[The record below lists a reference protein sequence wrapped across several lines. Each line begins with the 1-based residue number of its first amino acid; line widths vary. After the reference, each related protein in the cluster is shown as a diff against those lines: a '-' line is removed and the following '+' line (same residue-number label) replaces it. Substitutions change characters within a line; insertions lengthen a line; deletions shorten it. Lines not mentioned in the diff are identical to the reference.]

1 MLINASHPEENRVA
15 IVVDGILSELDI
27 EIAGQEQSKGNIYKA
42 VVVRVET
49 GLQAAFVDYGAEK
62 LGFLQIGE
70 IHPNLYPAKDDSKGR
85 PRIADILKRG
95 QEIMVQIVKEE
106 RGNKGAAL
114 TTFLSI
120 PGRYMV
126 LMPDSTTKGVSRKI
140 SDDPERKKLKKTMA
154 ELDLPERMGYIVRTA
169 GIGKDKEELKRDFDY
184 LVRLFEGITSHKD
197 QIKAPAQLYQE
208 SNLAIRSIRDYFTTD
223 IDEVL
228 IDAHDIYQDA
238 KDFFSLVMPELGH
251 LVKQH
256 RERRPI
262 FSRYQIEEQIDA
274 LSKNQISLPSGGS
287 IVIDQTEALVAID
300 VNSGKMASE
309 SGIEATA
316 LKTNVEAAAEV
327 GRQLRLRDL
336 GGLVVIDFID
346 MRDRKNTREVEQA
359 LRKALKNEK
368 AKVSVGRISQ
378 FGLLEMSRQRLKPVL
393 SVGSYMGCPHCKG
406 AGKIK
411 SAEAQAVTLLRQI
424 HTTASKGQI
433 AHIDAKVP
441 MDAANY
447 LLNQKRATIV
457 KLEKQLDLEITIYGS
472 SDLLPGE
479 IELESRKK
487 EKDQDNDQQ
496 ITPIS
501 HANQIEVALAAQ
513 QDEQDSTNSTEVNAE
528 SPDQNNQSPDA
539 TQEPVKKKRRRRR
552 RKPAAK
558 NTDSQ
563 ADGQSAPGE
572 APKAE
577 PELTVTAEG
586 QSSPA
591 NDQETTEPEAKP
603 APESPPLTAG
613 EDAQTSAAEEEKKPR
628 RRSRRQPRRKPA
640 NDPAKAEEEASAT
653 PATPAEITN
662 AATSVSSSEAKSEA
676 PAPAVATSTAAQPEA
691 EEKPKRRSRRTTT
704 AAKKPQQEK
713 TVAEEPGTDAAAA
726 KVETAISTEDKPKRR
741 TRRAPTK
748 KQAETT
754 EAAPATS
761 EATSTKAVAA
771 ASETPE
777 EDKPKRRTRRSPSKT
792 KEAAAEQPSA
802 TLAAPSDTTSEAAPA
817 EEKPKRRPRKTT
829 AKAKAETVG
838 DGTPTEQEEV
848 TTEAPKR
855 RTRRTT
861 TKAET
866 ATTTATPVSQPASDT
881 QTAEAIE
888 EKPKRRTRRAPAKPK
903 TTNASK
909 PVAKTVEQS
918 ETPATEE
925 KPKRRTRR
933 TTTKTKPPEAPDSPA
948 SDPVTE

>member
-70 IHPNLYPAKDDSKGR
+70 LHPNLYPPKDETKGR

-95 QEIMVQIVKEE
+95 QEILVQIVKEE

-140 SDDPERKKLKKTMA
+140 ADDTERKKLKKTMA

-169 GIGKDKEELKRDFDY
+169 GIGKDKDELKRDFDY
-184 LVRLFEGITSHKD
+184 LVRLFEGITAHKD

-228 IDAHDIYQDA
+228 IDSQTVYQDA

-274 LSKNQISLPSGGS
+274 LAKNQIALPSGGS

-316 LKTNVEAAAEV
+316 LKTNLEAATEV

-336 GGLVVIDFID
+336 GGLIVIDFID

-359 LRKALKNEK
+359 LRKALKNDK

-393 SVGSYMGCPHCKG
+393 SVGSFLPCPHCKG

-424 HTTASKGQI
+424 HTAASKGHI
-433 AHIDAKVP
+433 AYIDATVP
-441 MDAANY
+441 MEVANY

-457 KLEKQLDLEITIYGS
+457 TLEKQLELEITILGS
-472 SDLLPGE
+472 SKLLPGE
-479 IELESRKK
+479 IEVETRKK
-487 EKDQDNDQQ
+487 EKEQENDRQ
-496 ITPIS
+496 IAPIS

-513 QDEQDSTNSTEVNAE
+513 QEEQDSSALQNDEADTVDQDELTTEAIPE
-528 SPDQNNQSPDA
+528 SQ
-539 TQEPVKKKRRRRR
+539 QEPVKKKRRRRR
-552 RKPAAK
+552 RKPSAKSTDIKGEDQPDSTGLPQAETAEDSAATQEDQPVATADTA
-558 NTDSQ
+558 NAIGHSTELNEPAITATDS
-563 ADGQSAPGE
+563 P
-572 APKAE
+572 
-577 PELTVTAEG
+577 L
-586 QSSPA
+586 
-591 NDQETTEPEAKP
+591 P
-603 APESPPLTAG
+603 APVV
-613 EDAQTSAAEEEKKPR
+613 DEEKKPR
-628 RRSRRQPRRKPA
+628 RRSRRQSRKKPA
-640 NDPAKAEEEASAT
+640 GEIAAPKQEEGVPVSAT
-653 PATPAEITN
+653 ESTTEKPETQISDAQPETPKNTAVPEVGQAATEEKPKRRSRRTSSSVKTKHQDTTVALSQESDTAPTTSGVKRSNDDTPKTSI
-662 AATSVSSSEAKSEA
+662 AATSEPKEQKTADPVQTLTETAKGI
-676 PAPAVATSTAAQPEA
+676 PADGEVEKTAAEKPKRRTRRSPQKTTAEKITQTVAAPEEKPVTAAVNEAAENPKRRSSATRTKTAAPIERTVIKPVETETVAPKAQPVTATDTATAGSLAAVKSTGQASPELQKSA
-691 EEKPKRRSRRTTT
+691 PGEEKPKRRSRRTTAKTKSATDSTVKAAEPSADT
-704 AAKKPQQEK
+704 AA
-713 TVAEEPGTDAAAA
+713 
-726 KVETAISTEDKPKRR
+726 
-741 TRRAPTK
+741 
-748 KQAETT
+748 
-754 EAAPATS
+754 
-761 EATSTKAVAA
+761 
-771 ASETPE
+771 
-777 EDKPKRRTRRSPSKT
+777 
-792 KEAAAEQPSA
+792 
-802 TLAAPSDTTSEAAPA
+802 
-817 EEKPKRRPRKTT
+817 
-829 AKAKAETVG
+829 
-838 DGTPTEQEEV
+838 
-848 TTEAPKR
+848 
-855 RTRRTT
+855 
-861 TKAET
+861 
-866 ATTTATPVSQPASDT
+866 
-881 QTAEAIE
+881 E
-888 EKPKRRTRRAPAKPK
+888 EKPKRRTRK
-903 TTNASK
+903 
-909 PVAKTVEQS
+909 
-918 ETPATEE
+918 
-925 KPKRRTRR
+925 
-933 TTTKTKPPEAPDSPA
+933 TTTKTKTAVAPDDAPSEPA
-948 SDPVTE
+948 AE